1 MSELQVSQVKT
12 KKVRHRDRVTQVPIY
27 FGKLLRSFIYQNDW
41 KLLPMCAVIA
51 ALVSMVVRNDFF
63 VSMEGTLK
71 GSFALTCVAIWN
83 GCFNS
88 IQSICRERNIVKR
101 EHRSGMHITAYVC
114 AHMMYQALLCMAQS
128 ILTLVVCQKMG
139 VIFPAKGLITGYFMV
154 DMTIT
159 LFLISYGADM
169 ISLFVSSFAHT
180 TTGAMTI
187 MPFLL
192 IFQLVF
198 SGGIFNLPP
207 WTARLADFTI
217 SNYGLKCVNA
227 QADFNSKPLVTA
239 WNSIAKLKSNEI
251 DEVITLDQI
260 LTILENEEN
269 PSIAE
274 LRAAKIVD
282 LLKAIDVSVPEQTE
296 VNDVAGKGAAA
307 SSAVALSDY
316 LSFRVDSDGKIIRM
330 EDVMVGD
337 IVDLIGSGDRNT
349 SIHIQTTVGK
359 IIDLFGEQQIKELV
373 ETETASASRVDA
385 YEHSSDNI
393 IRYWLALLRFI
404 IIFAVL
410 TVISLE
416 FIDKDKR

>member
-296 VNDVAGKGAAA
+296 VNDVVGKGAAA

-330 EDVMVGD
+330 EDVTVGD